1 MGEISKKNIEM
12 KNKSPFALKAKELF
26 GKNTILIIFL
36 VIIAV
41 ASVFLKNFRTI
52 DNVLMIARQF
62 SMVAIIAMGQAIV
75 LISGGFDLSIGA
87 IASLCGMASAYVAVV
102 LGWPLWLCILV
113 PVILG
118 GICGVFNGVLV
129 SIIKINPLIATLASG
144 WVFSGII
151 LVATKGWPIT
161 SLPKPFL
168 FLGQGRLFNI
178 PLPIILM
185 IAICIILTI
194 FLSKTYFGRYLY
206 ALGGSEKTSLFVG
219 INVDLVKLSA
229 YVLAGALA
237 GFAGLILTSR
247 MGTAQAGAADA
258 WTLPSIAAAVIGGIM
273 LGGGKGSIYGVI
285 VGAALMGVIGNI
297 LVLFQISSYWQT
309 LVTGFIL
316 IIAVAIDALRNR
328 TSIA

>member
-1 MGEISKKNIEM
+1 MEM
-12 KNKSPFALKAKELF
+12 KNKNPFAVKAKELV

-41 ASVFLKNFRTI
+41 ASIFLKNFRTI

-62 SMVAIIAMGQAIV
+62 SMVGIIAMGQAIV
-75 LISGGFDLSIGA
+75 LISGGFDLSVGA
-87 IASLCGMASAYVAVV
+87 IASLCGMASAYAAVF
-102 LGWPLWLCILV
+102 LGWPLWLCILI
-113 PVILG
+113 PILLG

-161 SLPKPFL
+161 GLPKPFL

-229 YVLAGALA
+229 YVIAGALA